1 MAKPEN
7 FSKID
12 AEKFKIHNT
21 QFRIELDY
29 DNPDNVWVFCDE
41 VGSMLGRYCV
51 NFKIDWKRFKI
62 TMRKCLLGG
71 GDMGEDIFI
80 GALFDKINYQTPND
94 FIKLLSAFIENAH
107 RNSLFQK

>member
-1 MAKPEN
+1 
-7 FSKID
+7 
-12 AEKFKIHNT
+12 
-21 QFRIELDY
+21 
-29 DNPDNVWVFCDE
+29 
-41 VGSMLGRYCV
+41 
-51 NFKIDWKRFKI
+51 
-62 TMRKCLLGG
+62 MRKCLLGG